1 MVDVVSVA
9 VVVIRVVLVVDGLSL
24 EVGTVVGVVLVVDG
38 LSLEVGTVVVVVVVT
53 LCHLEVDV
61 ELVIVGQSGQIGRPV
76 G

>member
-24 EVGTVVGVVLVVDG
+24 EVGTVVGVVLVV
-38 LSLEVGTVVVVVVVT
+38 VVT